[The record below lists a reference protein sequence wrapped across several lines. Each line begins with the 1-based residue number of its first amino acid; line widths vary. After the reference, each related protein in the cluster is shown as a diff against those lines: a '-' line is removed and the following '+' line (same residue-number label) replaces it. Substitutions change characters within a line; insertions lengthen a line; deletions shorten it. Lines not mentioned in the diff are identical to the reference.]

1 MLFYFA
7 CHKHELK
14 TSIIVLC
21 HKTFTAKHQADEKAL
36 EETGDIP
43 ESIKKLAAKAKD
55 ACERLLKDG
64 SKLVASKDLQPVVK
78 EGYKT
83 LSCDIT
89 NLQNLLMFG
98 ELPERATVN
107 RVSLEN
113 FIGGIAQDVE
123 KYNLEIQAAKARA
136 KAKS

>member
-1 MLFYFA
+1 MI
-7 CHKHELK
+7 CHK
-14 TSIIVLC
+14 I
-21 HKTFTAKHQADEKAL
+21 FTAKHQADEKVMD
-36 EETGDIP
+36 ETGDIP

-64 SKLVASKDLQPVVK
+64 SKLVTSKDLQPVVK

>member
-1 MLFYFA
+1 M
-7 CHKHELK
+7 
-14 TSIIVLC
+14 LC
-21 HKTFTAKHQADEKAL
+21 HKIFTAKHQADEKGMD
-36 EETGDIP
+36 ETGDIP

-64 SKLVASKDLQPVVK
+64 SKLVTSKDLQPVVK